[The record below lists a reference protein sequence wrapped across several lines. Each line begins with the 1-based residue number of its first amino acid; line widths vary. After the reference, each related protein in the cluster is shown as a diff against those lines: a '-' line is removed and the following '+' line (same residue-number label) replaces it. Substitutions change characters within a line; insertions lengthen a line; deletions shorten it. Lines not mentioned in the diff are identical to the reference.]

1 MVDTDVFLLHVD
13 KYEVGD
19 STPGCMSH
27 RFIRAVFMQRW
38 ADPWSIGI
46 CIYARRLKV
55 LRQWTWDQ
63 ADPWSITLEVNPGSG
78 MMDLGSVNAPPP
90 LEHRQSGG
98 GWSIERY
105 YEEN

>member
-38 ADPWSIGI
+38 TDPWSIGRVI
-46 CIYARRLKV
+46 PVK
-55 LRQWTWDQ
+55 
-63 ADPWSITLEVNPGSG
+63 PWCTGKQLPLGFNP
-78 MMDLGSVNAPPP
+78 MDLGSVGGLY
-90 LEHRQSGG
+90 LETGLQSLAGPR
-98 GWSIERY
+98 ILD
-105 YEEN
+105 